1 MPKTLSDQD
10 FQSQVREN
18 TDPVIIMFT
27 GSWCQPCQ
35 KMKPLFEEM
44 ESQMRDDINFAYMDI
59 EEAQQTAREL
69 NIRSVPS
76 FGLFVDGM
84 IREIYSGTMTK
95 SDLRYWINSN
105 I

>member
-1 MPKTLSDQD
+1 MPRNLSDED
-10 FQSQVREN
+10 FHNEVRESVE
-18 TDPVIIMFT
+18 PIIIMFT

-35 KMKPLFEEM
+35 KMKPTFEEM
-44 ESQMRDDINFAYMDI
+44 ESQMKDDIRFAYMDI
-59 EEAQQTAREL
+59 EVAEKTAREL

-76 FGLFVDGM
+76 LALFVDGM
-84 IREIYSGTMTK
+84 VREIYTGTMIK

>member
-1 MPKTLSDQD
+1 MPKYLSDND

-18 TDPVIIMFT
+18 TNPVIIMFT
-27 GSWCQPCQ
+27 GSWCQPCKQ
-35 KMKPLFEEM
+35 MKPLFEEM
-44 ESQMRDDINFAYMDI
+44 ESQMKNDIDFAYMDI
-59 EEAQQTAREL
+59 ELADKTAKEL

-95 SDLRYWINSN
+95 ADLRFWINNN